1 MSIFGSDRSSGT
13 LGGLISGLFGGGR
26 RGVNPATGKYGNT
39 GRSGGVGRKL
49 ATGALLAA
57 GAAYLYN
64 RNKNKGTSSPNTNV
78 SNFNPN
84 L

>member
-1 MSIFGSDRSSGT
+1 MSIFGSDRPSGT
-13 LGGLISGLFGGGR
+13 LGGLLAGLFGSKKAE
-26 RGVNPATGKYGNT
+26 NPASDTYGNT
-39 GRSGGVGRKL
+39 ARSGGVGRKL

-64 RNKNKGTSSPNTNV
+64 RNKKKDISAPS
-78 SNFNPN
+78 FNPN

>member
-13 LGGLISGLFGGGR
+13 LGGLLSGLFGGGR
-26 RGVNPATGKYGNT
+26 RAVNPATGTYDT
-39 GRSGGVGRKL
+39 AGRPGGVGRKL

-64 RNKNKGTSSPNTNV
+64 RNKNKGTNASNTNV

>member
-1 MSIFGSDRSSGT
+1 MSIFGSDRPSGTMGGLLSGLFRT
-13 LGGLISGLFGGGR
+13 LGG
-26 RGVNPATGKYGNT
+26 GNAAPGT
-39 GRSGGVGRKL
+39 YPTTARSGGMGRKL

-64 RNKNKGTSSPNTNV
+64 RNKNKGTSAPS
-78 SNFNPN
+78 FNPN

>member
-1 MSIFGSDRSSGT
+1 MSIFGSDRPSGT
-13 LGGLISGLFGGGR
+13 LGGLLSGLFGGKKA
-26 RGVNPATGKYGNT
+26 VNTTTGTYGNA
-39 GRSGGVGRKL
+39 GRTGGVGRKL

-64 RNKNKGTSSPNTNV
+64 RNKNKGV
-78 SNFNPN
+78 SAPSFNPN

>member
-1 MSIFGSDRSSGT
+1 MSIFGSDRPSST
-13 LGGLISGLFGGGR
+13 LGGLLAALFGSR
-26 RGVNPATGKYGNT
+26 KADNPTSDTYGNAAPT
-39 GRSGGVGRKL
+39 GGVGRKL

-64 RNKNKGTSSPNTNV
+64 RNKKKGV
-78 SNFNPN
+78 SAPSFNPN

>member
-1 MSIFGSDRSSGT
+1 MSIFGSDRPSGT
-13 LGGLISGLFGGGR
+13 LGGLLSGLFGGR
-26 RGVNPATGKYGNT
+26 KAVNPTTGTYGNA

-64 RNKNKGTSSPNTNV
+64 RNRNKGASAPS
-78 SNFNPN
+78 FNPN

>member
-1 MSIFGSDRSSGT
+1 MSIFGFSRSSGT
-13 LGGLISGLFGGGR
+13 LGGLLSGLFGGGR
-26 RGVNPATGKYGNT
+26 RAVNPATGTYGT
-39 GRSGGVGRKL
+39 AGRAGGTGRKL

-64 RNKNKGTSSPNTNV
+64 RNKNKGANAANTNV